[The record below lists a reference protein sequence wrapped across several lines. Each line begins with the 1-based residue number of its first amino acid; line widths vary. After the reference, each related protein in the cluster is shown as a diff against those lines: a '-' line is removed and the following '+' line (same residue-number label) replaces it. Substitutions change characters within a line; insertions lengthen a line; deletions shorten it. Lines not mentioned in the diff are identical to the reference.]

1 MLVPAFD
8 PRCTILLLTDGS
20 TSYDHI
26 KGIGQVRGL
35 LGMAVFE
42 VAAADGQEPN
52 VTQAQLDQVISQAQ
66 RLRQLSW
73 CVTVVVV
80 SDDPAFLAAFA
91 DFSLNGRLLLW
102 PTRLLVVTRLPLSEL
117 QDLHETISMTNAML
131 LIADDTSLSPR
142 YIVYLYLPYTTYDIS
157 PLRVASWTPHR
168 GLRLTSHLPLFPD
181 KFSKFL
187 RRPSLVV
194 TAQRSVL
201 TRPVIRQ
208 DPDDPSRQQ
217 LWFTGH
223 VPNMLEEFAG
233 SVNFS
238 YIYVLS
244 PDGTWGIKQADGS
257 WSGMVGVVSRKE
269 ADIGLGPFGVSASR
283 AEVVDFLWPVMITNS
298 RILGGRGMPKVN
310 PWGFLLPLA
319 PLVWVAILTTLLVV
333 PAIALLMSSRL
344 SLKMATGQE
353 RWTVDAFQLIRVLL
367 QQDISETGDCWWW
380 EWLVLGVWMMMTLV
394 LTRSYAGNLM
404 SLLAVRYIQQ
414 PYQSLRDVL
423 DDPSV
428 TMIWQTNSTSSGYFR
443 YAESGILW
451 EVGEAEKKGR
461 IFYER
466 VVDHARSLD
475 TLVRKGDHVLIEEEM
490 MLTILTSQHFSRT
503 GRCDF
508 YMSREGFL
516 TWMIT
521 LIVQKD
527 SPLVSTL
534 SDRIMRI
541 TEAGLFLKWMKDITP
556 NSTSCLYQPT
566 KITITTTFSASNVS
580 GMFVALGA
588 GLLSGLLVFV
598 LEIFSA
604 QVLHFEISSHG
615 TRMIS

>member
-1 MLVPAFD
+1 M
-8 PRCTILLLTDGS
+8 
-20 TSYDHI
+20 
-26 KGIGQVRGL
+26 
-35 LGMAVFE
+35 
-42 VAAADGQEPN
+42 
-52 VTQAQLDQVISQAQ
+52 
-66 RLRQLSW
+66 
-73 CVTVVVV
+73 
-80 SDDPAFLAAFA
+80 
-91 DFSLNGRLLLW
+91 
-102 PTRLLVVTRLPLSEL
+102 
-117 QDLHETISMTNAML
+117 
-131 LIADDTSLSPR
+131 
-142 YIVYLYLPYTTYDIS
+142 
-157 PLRVASWTPHR
+157 
-168 GLRLTSHLPLFPD
+168 
-181 KFSKFL
+181 
-187 RRPSLVV
+187 
-194 TAQRSVL
+194 
-201 TRPVIRQ
+201 
-208 DPDDPSRQQ
+208 
-217 LWFTGH
+217 
-223 VPNMLEEFAG
+223 
-233 SVNFS
+233 
-238 YIYVLS
+238 
-244 PDGTWGIKQADGS
+244 
-257 WSGMVGVVSRKE
+257 
-269 ADIGLGPFGVSASR
+269 
-283 AEVVDFLWPVMITNS
+283 DFLWPVMITNS
-298 RILGGRGMPKVN
+298 RILGGRGMPKAN

-333 PAIALLMSSRL
+333 PAVAFLKSSCL

-353 RWTVDAFQLIRVLL
+353 KWTVDAFQLIRVLL

-508 YMSREGFL
+508 YTSREGFL

-534 SDRIMRI
+534 SDRSSQP
-541 TEAGLFLKWMKDITP
+541 FLHPQVNLSPSSKDP
-556 NSTSCLYQPT
+556 
-566 KITITTTFSASNVS
+566 
-580 GMFVALGA
+580 M
-588 GLLSGLLVFV
+588 
-598 LEIFSA
+598 
-604 QVLHFEISSHG
+604 
-615 TRMIS
+615 